1 MQNQKIMRS
10 YRTDK
15 NGDGLWVWN
24 NRSNQWDQCRG
35 SCDWCIS
42 GFADIRGALKRRF
55 VGVKNLRIDGRR
67 ISWDADRMK

>member
-1 MQNQKIMRS
+1 MQNQKNMRS

-24 NRSNQWDQCRG
+24 ARAGQWEQCRG

-55 VGVKNLRIDGRR
+55 SGVKNLVIDGRR
-67 ISWDADRMK
+67 ISWDAERMK